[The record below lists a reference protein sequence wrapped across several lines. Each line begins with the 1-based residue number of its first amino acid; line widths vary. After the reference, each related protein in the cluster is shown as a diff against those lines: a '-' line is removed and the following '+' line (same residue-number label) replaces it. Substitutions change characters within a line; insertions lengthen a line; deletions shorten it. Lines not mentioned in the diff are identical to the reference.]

1 VVVRL
6 SDGRQRSIP
15 RSSTNLANVSRPELT
30 SSNPLG
36 RVSVRTLL
44 TLLRHLNCTVA
55 SRIEEVIRDEHSAES
70 GPRSVGRD
78 SHEDCGSGR
87 GEAAGPLGQPAGGD
101 AKAVGAERRATAA
114 GDEIGARAGQGGPA
128 C

>member
-15 RSSTNLANVSRPELT
+15 RSSTDLANVSPPELT
-30 SSNPLG
+30 SSNPPG

-44 TLLRHLNCTVA
+44 ILLRHLNCNVA

-70 GPRSVGRD
+70 GPRCVGRD
-78 SHEDCGSGR
+78 TTKT
-87 GEAAGPLGQPAGGD
+87 AGP
-101 AKAVGAERRATAA
+101 VGARPQDLWASLPVETQRQLRH
-114 GDEIGARAGQGGPA
+114 
-128 C
+128 